1 MKSKCREWS
10 NSSRRKEYWGSRKSV
25 MNLQDIRRN
34 LGYRITSP
42 IVGILSKSG
51 ITPNTLTLTNLVL
64 NIVAAYVIATGHFLL
79 GGVLILGS
87 GLFDL
92 LDGALARFTKQTTK
106 FGAVLDST
114 VDRISEAATLCGLL
128 IWYVPQEGATLEIAL
143 ILAVLIGSF
152 LVSYI
157 RARAE
162 GLGWQCQVGLFT
174 RAERVI
180 VLAIGLLVNQIFVH
194 SVFVALCVLAVFVF
208 ITVIQRLV
216 YLWKQ
221 ARIEGD

>member
-1 MKSKCREWS
+1 
-10 NSSRRKEYWGSRKSV
+10 
-25 MNLQDIRRN
+25 MNLQNIRRD
-34 LGYRITSP
+34 LAYRITSP
-42 IVGILSKSG
+42 IVRILSKSG
-51 ITPNTLTLTNLVL
+51 ITPNTLTFTNLAL
-64 NIVAAYVIATGHFLL
+64 NIVAAYVIATGHLL
-79 GGVLILGS
+79 IGGVLILVS

-92 LDGALARFTKQTTK
+92 LDGALARFSKQTTK

-114 VDRISEAATLCGLL
+114 VDRVSEAATLSGLL
-128 IWYVPQEGATLEIAL
+128 IWYVPQVGARLEIVL
-143 ILAVLIGSF
+143 VLAVLVGSF

-180 VLAIGLLVNQIFVH
+180 VLAIGLLVNQVFIALCILT
-194 SVFVALCVLAVFVF
+194 VFVSV
-208 ITVIQRLV
+208 TVVQRLV

>member
-1 MKSKCREWS
+1 
-10 NSSRRKEYWGSRKSV
+10 

-34 LGYRITSP
+34 LAYRITSP
-42 IVGILSKSG
+42 IVSILSRSG
-51 ITPNTLTLTNLVL
+51 ITPNTLTLTNLAL
-64 NIVAAYVIATGHFLL
+64 NIVAAYAIATGHFLL
-79 GGVLILGS
+79 GGVLILGA

-92 LDGALARFTKQTTK
+92 IDGALARFTKRTTK

-128 IWYVPQEGATLEIAL
+128 IWYVAREGATLEIVL

-180 VLAIGLLVNQIFVH
+180 VLAVGLLIDQIL
-194 SVFVALCVLAVFVF
+194 VALCILAVFIFV
-208 ITVIQRLV
+208 TVVQRLV

-221 ARIEGD
+221 QKTKGD

>member
-1 MKSKCREWS
+1 
-10 NSSRRKEYWGSRKSV
+10 
-25 MNLQDIRRN
+25 MNLEGIRRN
-34 LGYRITSP
+34 LAYRITDP
-42 IVGILSKSG
+42 LVRILSKSG
-51 ITPNTLTLTNLVL
+51 ITPNTLTLTNLAL

-92 LDGALARFTKQTTK
+92 LDGALARFNKQTTK

-128 IWYVPQEGATLEIAL
+128 IWYVPQEDATLVIVL
-143 ILAVLIGSF
+143 ILVVLVGSF

-162 GLGWQCQVGLFT
+162 GLGWQCQIGLFT

-180 VLAIGLLVNQIFVH
+180 VLAIGLLVSGVSVH

-208 ITVIQRLV
+208 ITVVQRLI

-221 ARIEGD
+221 QITKGD

>member
-1 MKSKCREWS
+1 
-10 NSSRRKEYWGSRKSV
+10 
-25 MNLQDIRRN
+25 MNLQGIRRN
-34 LGYRITSP
+34 LAYRITGP
-42 IVGILSKSG
+42 VVGILSKSG
-51 ITPNTLTLTNLVL
+51 ITPNTLTLTNLAL
-64 NIVAAYVIATGHFLL
+64 NIVAAYVIATGHFLV
-79 GGVLILGS
+79 GGVLILVS

-92 LDGALARFTKQTTK
+92 LDGALARFSEQTTK

-128 IWYVPQEGATLEIAL
+128 IWYVPQEGATLEV
-143 ILAVLIGSF
+143 VLVLVVLVGSF

-180 VLAIGLLVNQIFVH
+180 VLAIGLLVSGVSAN

-208 ITVIQRLV
+208 VTVAQRLV

-221 ARIEGD
+221 QKTNGD

>member
-1 MKSKCREWS
+1 
-10 NSSRRKEYWGSRKSV
+10 
-25 MNLQDIRRN
+25 MNLPDIRRN
-34 LGYRITSP
+34 LAYRITSP

-51 ITPNTLTLTNLVL
+51 ITPNALTLTNLAL

-92 LDGALARFTKQTTK
+92 LDGALARFSKQTTK
-106 FGAVLDST
+106 LGAVLDST

-128 IWYVPQEGATLEIAL
+128 IWYVPQEGATLEIVL

-180 VLAIGLLVNQIFVH
+180 VLAVGLLINQIFV
-194 SVFVALCVLAVFVF
+194 ALCILTVFVF
-208 ITVIQRLV
+208 VTVVQRLV
-216 YLWKQ
+216 YVWKQ
-221 ARIEGD
+221 EKTKGD

>member
-1 MKSKCREWS
+1 
-10 NSSRRKEYWGSRKSV
+10 
-25 MNLQDIRRN
+25 MNLIDIRRN
-34 LGYRITSP
+34 LAYRITDP

-51 ITPNTLTLTNLVL
+51 ITPNALTLISLAL
-64 NIVAAYVIATGHFLL
+64 NIVTAYVIATGHFIL
-79 GGVLILGS
+79 GGVLVLVS

-92 LDGALARFTKQTTK
+92 LDGALARYTKQTTK
-106 FGAVLDST
+106 FGAILDST
-114 VDRISEAATLCGLL
+114 VDRISEAAILCGLL
-128 IWYVPQEGATLEIAL
+128 IWYVPQEGTSLEIVL
-143 ILAVLIGSF
+143 IFVVLIGSF

-180 VLAIGLLVNQIFVH
+180 VLAIGLLINQIFI
-194 SVFVALCVLAVFVF
+194 ALCVLVVFVF
-208 ITVIQRLV
+208 ITVVQRLV

-221 ARIEGD
+221 GKIKGD

>member
-1 MKSKCREWS
+1 
-10 NSSRRKEYWGSRKSV
+10 
-25 MNLQDIRRN
+25 MNLIDIRRN
-34 LGYRITSP
+34 LAYRITDP
-42 IVGILSKSG
+42 IVRILSKSG
-51 ITPNTLTLTNLVL
+51 ITPNALTLINLAL

-79 GGVLILGS
+79 GGGLILVS

-106 FGAVLDST
+106 FGAILDST
-114 VDRISEAATLCGLL
+114 VDRISEAAILCGLL
-128 IWYVPQEGATLEIAL
+128 IWYVPQEDASLKIVL
-143 ILAVLIGSF
+143 IFVVLIGSF

-180 VLAIGLLVNQIFVH
+180 VLAIGLLINQIFI
-194 SVFVALCVLAVFVF
+194 ALCVLAVFVF
-208 ITVIQRLV
+208 ITVVQRLV

-221 ARIEGD
+221 GKIKGD

>member
-1 MKSKCREWS
+1 
-10 NSSRRKEYWGSRKSV
+10 
-25 MNLQDIRRN
+25 MNLIDIRRN
-34 LGYRITSP
+34 LAYRITNP

-51 ITPNTLTLTNLVL
+51 ITPNALTLINLAL
-64 NIVAAYVIATGHFLL
+64 NIVAAYVIATGHFLP
-79 GGVLILGS
+79 GGVLVLVS

-92 LDGALARFTKQTTK
+92 LDGALARFIKQTTK
-106 FGAVLDST
+106 FGAILDST

-128 IWYVPQEGATLEIAL
+128 IWYVPQEGASLKIAL
-143 ILAVLIGSF
+143 ILVVLIGSF

-180 VLAIGLLVNQIFVH
+180 VLAIGLLINQIFI
-194 SVFVALCVLAVFVF
+194 ALCILAVCVF
-208 ITVIQRLV
+208 ITVVQRLV

-221 ARIEGD
+221 GKIKGD

>member
-1 MKSKCREWS
+1 
-10 NSSRRKEYWGSRKSV
+10 
-25 MNLQDIRRN
+25 MNLIDIRRN
-34 LGYRITSP
+34 LAHRITNP
-42 IVGILSKSG
+42 IVRILSKSG
-51 ITPNTLTLTNLVL
+51 ITPNTLTLINLAL

-79 GGVLILGS
+79 GGVLVLVS

-106 FGAVLDST
+106 FGAILDST
-114 VDRISEAATLCGLL
+114 VDRISEAATLFGLL
-128 IWYVPQEGATLEIAL
+128 IWYSGRGGRLEIAL
-143 ILAVLIGSF
+143 IFAVLIGSF

-180 VLAIGLLVNQIFVH
+180 VLAIGLLINQIFI
-194 SVFVALCVLAVFVF
+194 ALCVLVVFVF
-208 ITVIQRLV
+208 ITVVQRLV

-221 ARIEGD
+221 GKIKGD

>member
-1 MKSKCREWS
+1 
-10 NSSRRKEYWGSRKSV
+10 

-34 LGYRITSP
+34 LAYRITSP
-42 IVGILSKSG
+42 IVSILSRSG
-51 ITPNTLTLTNLVL
+51 ITPNTLTLTNLAL

-92 LDGALARFTKQTTK
+92 LDGALARFTKRTTK

-114 VDRISEAATLCGLL
+114 VDRVSEAATLCGLL
-128 IWYVPQEGATLEIAL
+128 IWYVAREGATLEIVL

-152 LVSYI
+152 LVSYV

-180 VLAIGLLVNQIFVH
+180 VLAVGLLINQIFV
-194 SVFVALCVLAVFVF
+194 ALCILAVFVF
-208 ITVIQRLV
+208 VTVVQRLV

-221 ARIEGD
+221 EKTKGD

>member
-1 MKSKCREWS
+1 
-10 NSSRRKEYWGSRKSV
+10 
-25 MNLQDIRRN
+25 MNLIDIRRN
-34 LGYRITSP
+34 LAHRITDP
-42 IVGILSKSG
+42 IVRILSKSG
-51 ITPNTLTLTNLVL
+51 ITPNTLTLINLAL

-79 GGVLILGS
+79 GGVLVLVS

-106 FGAVLDST
+106 FGAILDST
-114 VDRISEAATLCGLL
+114 IDRISEAAILFGLL
-128 IWYVPQEGATLEIAL
+128 IWYSGRGGRLEIAL
-143 ILAVLIGSF
+143 IFAVLIGSF

-180 VLAIGLLVNQIFVH
+180 VLAIGLLVNQIFI
-194 SVFVALCVLAVFVF
+194 ALCVLVVFVF
-208 ITVIQRLV
+208 VTVGQRLV

-221 ARIEGD
+221 GKIEGG

>member
-1 MKSKCREWS
+1 
-10 NSSRRKEYWGSRKSV
+10 
-25 MNLQDIRRN
+25 MNLIDIRRN
-34 LGYRITSP
+34 LAHHITDP
-42 IVGILSKSG
+42 LVGILSKIG
-51 ITPNTLTLTNLVL
+51 ITPNVLTLINLAL
-64 NIVAAYVIATGHFLL
+64 NIVAAYFIATEHFII
-79 GGVLILGS
+79 GGVLVLVA

-106 FGAVLDST
+106 FGAILDST
-114 VDRISEAATLCGLL
+114 VDRISEAAILCGLL
-128 IWYVPQEGATLEIAL
+128 IWYVPQEGASLKSVL
-143 ILAVLIGSF
+143 IFVVLIGSF

-180 VLAIGLLVNQIFVH
+180 VLAIGLLINQIFI
-194 SVFVALCVLAVFVF
+194 ALCVLAVFVF
-208 ITVIQRLV
+208 ITVVQRLV

-221 ARIEGD
+221 EKIKGD

>member
-1 MKSKCREWS
+1 
-10 NSSRRKEYWGSRKSV
+10 
-25 MNLQDIRRN
+25 MNLIDIRRN
-34 LGYRITSP
+34 LAYRITNP
-42 IVGILSKSG
+42 IVGILSKSW
-51 ITPNTLTLTNLVL
+51 ITPNALTLINLAL

-79 GGVLILGS
+79 GGVLVLVS

-106 FGAVLDST
+106 FGAILDST
-114 VDRISEAATLCGLL
+114 VDRISEAATLLGLL
-128 IWYVPQEGATLEIAL
+128 IWYVPQEGASLRIVL
-143 ILAVLIGSF
+143 IFVVLIGSF

-157 RARAE
+157 KARAE

-180 VLAIGLLVNQIFVH
+180 VLAIGLLINQIFI
-194 SVFVALCVLAVFVF
+194 ALCVLAVFVF
-208 ITVIQRLV
+208 ITVVQRLV

-221 ARIEGD
+221 AKIEGD

>member
-1 MKSKCREWS
+1 
-10 NSSRRKEYWGSRKSV
+10 
-25 MNLQDIRRN
+25 MNLPEIRRT
-34 LGYRITSP
+34 LAYRITDP
-42 IVGILSKSG
+42 IVGILSKSR
-51 ITPNTLTLTNLVL
+51 ITPNVLTLINLAL
-64 NIVAAYVIATGHFLL
+64 NMVAAYVIAAGHFVL
-79 GGVLILGS
+79 GGVLILVS

-92 LDGALARFTKQTTK
+92 LDGALARFTSQTTK

-128 IWYVPQEGATLEIAL
+128 IWYAPQEGATLEIVL
-143 ILAVLIGSF
+143 ILAVLVGSF

-180 VLAIGLLVNQIFVH
+180 VLAIGLLVNQ
-194 SVFVALCVLAVFVF
+194 VFIALCILAVFIF
-208 ITVIQRLV
+208 ITVAQRLI
-216 YLWKQ
+216 YLRKR
-221 ARIEGD
+221 AKSEGD